1 MLKISFDEIAKWR
14 IEIENGEDFRNKRLG
29 KNLPY
34 AVSGSGENIDY
45 FETGM
50 SSRFLLDNNVDE
62 TRYAVLNI
70 VYPIVKNVIP
80 TLYWKNPYINAI
92 PKRVEDEDSAG
103 YVSAILNYY
112 LNELNL
118 KNVNKQIIFD
128 AYVLG
133 MGICKIGY
141 TTKFGTNP
149 TEENIVKEKKEREVG
164 KTAGILEKLG
174 LRKPREEEKPVQNPE
189 LDEFIRS
196 ELPFVC
202 WISPFDFV
210 IDPRANSIAT
220 AQWVAHRIRKTL
232 KSVKANTGWRNT
244 DKLEG
249 TPISEFLDKEIA
261 ETMID
266 DFKTVDIYEIHY
278 KTEEGIYILT
288 LAKDGQRHEALDHKK
303 SIYEMDGFQF
313 EELTFN
319 KHNHGLY
326 PKSDIDIFKSLQDRM
341 NLTFEGILD
350 QVDKYVPKLFV
361 NETAVTEQGKRAL
374 VNGDVGAIVY
384 TNTDPNNV
392 VKEGNFVQLKADLV
406 VLIDKFMD
414 IIMLETGMTK
424 AQLMGLTSAE
434 TATEAQIGQAGM
446 NLRLSDKLDSVSD
459 FSSRQSRKLWQV
471 IRQFVDLE
479 EIQLITGES
488 GIDEV
493 TGQPKFSWMPDI
505 DSTISEKLA
514 KGEYR
519 FDIEVGST
527 EKPDLPI
534 LRKQIENLSQLLMGE
549 GVLQAFQMQGYKI
562 NIAEI
567 FKRYLKLFPD
577 VFKDMGK
584 IIQPITPQTQGL
596 LPMQPPPQAQGGGM
610 GALPRPQQF
619 QQKTPNMA
627 DIISSIG
634 GEKGSMSQM
643 A

>member
-1 MLKISFDEIAKWR
+1 MLKISFDEISKWR
-14 IEIENGEDFRNKRLG
+14 IEIENGEDFRNKNLG
-29 KNLPY
+29 KSLPY
-34 AVSGSGENIDY
+34 DVSGSGENIDY

-50 SSRFLLDNNVDE
+50 STRFLLDNNIDE
-62 TRYAVLNI
+62 TRYAILNI

-118 KNVNKQIIFD
+118 KNINKQIIFD
-128 AYVLG
+128 AYVIG

-149 TEENIVKEKKEREVG
+149 TEENISQEKKEREKSKSMG
-164 KTAGILEKLG
+164 LLEKLG
-174 LRKPREEEKPVQNPE
+174 LRKPKEEEKPLQNPE

-196 ELPFVC
+196 ESPFVT

-232 KSVKANTGWRNT
+232 KTVKANKDYKNT
-244 DKLEG
+244 EKLEG
-249 TPISEFLDKEIA
+249 TPISESLDKNIPEILL
-261 ETMID
+261 D
-266 DFKTVDIYEIHY
+266 DFKTIDIYEIHY
-278 KTEEGIYILT
+278 KTDEGIYILT

-319 KHNHGLY
+319 KHNHRLY

-361 NETAVTEQGKRAL
+361 NETAVTEAGKRAL
-374 VNGDVGAIVY
+374 VDGNVGAIVY
-384 TNTDPNNV
+384 TNSDPNNV

-406 VLIDKFMD
+406 ILIDKFMD

-446 NLRLSDKLDSVSD
+446 NLRLSDKLDAVSD

-505 DSTISEKLA
+505 DSIISEKLA

-534 LRKQIENLSQLLMGE
+534 LRKQIENMSQLLMGE

-584 IIQPITPQTQGL
+584 IIQPIGPQTTGL
-596 LPMQPPPQAQGGGM
+596 LPMQPPPQAQGGG
-610 GALPRPQQF
+610 LSSVPRPQQF
-619 QQKTPNMA
+619 QQKAPNMA
-627 DIISSIG
+627 DIMSSIG
-634 GEKGSMSQM
+634 GEKGGNFPI